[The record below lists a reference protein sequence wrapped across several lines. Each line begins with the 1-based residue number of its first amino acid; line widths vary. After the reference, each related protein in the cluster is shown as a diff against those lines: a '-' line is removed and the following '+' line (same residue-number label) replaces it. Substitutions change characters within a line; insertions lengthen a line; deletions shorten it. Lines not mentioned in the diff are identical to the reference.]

1 MESTLFLFVITLL
14 YLFIVG
20 FLGYLGYRNTRTATD
35 YMIAGRNTH
44 PVVMALSYGATFIS
58 TSAIVG
64 FGGAAGMFGM
74 SVLWLTVLNISVG
87 IFIAFVFIGKRTRAM
102 GHRLNAH
109 TFPELLHK
117 RFSSPFLGLFSSLI
131 IILFMPLYTSVV
143 LMGAA
148 KFIEVRLNINYETAL
163 FFFSAIVALYV
174 IMGGLKGVM
183 YTDAA
188 QGGIMLFGMS
198 ALLFLSYYKLGGIT
212 NAHEQLTALAPKAVE
227 LFGGAGHQ
235 GWTSMPAFGSR
246 FWWIVISTLVM
257 GVGIG
262 VLAQPQLAVRF
273 MTVKSDME
281 LNRAVL
287 VGGVFILLMT
297 GTAFT
302 VGALS
307 NVYFFN
313 ESSQI
318 AFLAANKDIEQIIP
332 EFMKRFMPFWVGDIF
347 FVTLLAAA
355 MSTASGQFHVMGTSA
370 GRDLFATFGKNLSS
384 SATILATR
392 IGILVTLI
400 SSVLLA
406 YILPVYFE
414 SGIAIVARGTA
425 IFMGLCAATFLPLFV
440 GALYTKR
447 ITRSAAIGGAVAGFI
462 VSLLWILFVHEKE
475 SSVLLLCNAVFGRS
489 SFFGDTRT
497 GFILW
502 SEMDALFIGLPV
514 SAVVTVALSF
524 VTKSLPVEHVQRCFG
539 MKKEEKT
546 AA

>member
-1 MESTLFLFVITLL
+1 MEGTLFLFVITMV
-14 YLFIVG
+14 YLFITG
-20 FLGYLGYRNTRTATD
+20 YLGYLGYKNTKTATD
-35 YMIAGRNTH
+35 YMVAGRNAH

-87 IFIAFVFIGKRTRAM
+87 IFIAFVFLGKRTRAM

-109 TFPELLHK
+109 TFPELVGR
-117 RFSSPFLGLFSSLI
+117 RFDSKFLGLFSALVI
-131 IILFMPLYTSVV
+131 IIFMPLYTSVV

-148 KFIEVRLNINYETAL
+148 KFIEVRLSISYEAAL
-163 FFFSAIVALYV
+163 LFFSAIVALYV

-188 QGGIMLFGMS
+188 QGGIMLFGM
-198 ALLFLSYYKLGGIT
+198 AAILFLSYYKLGGIQA
-212 NAHEQLTALAPKAVE
+212 AHEQLTALAPEAVSV
-227 LFGGAGHQ
+227 FGKAGHQ
-235 GWTSMPAFGSR
+235 GWTSMPEFGSR

-273 MTVKSDME
+273 MTVKSNME
-281 LNRAVL
+281 LNRAVM

-313 ESSQI
+313 ESGQI
-318 AFLAANKDIEQIIP
+318 AFFAANKDIEQIIP
-332 EFMKRFMPFWVGDIF
+332 EFLKRFMPFWMSDIF
-347 FVTLLAAA
+347 FVTLMAAA
-355 MSTASGQFHVMGTSA
+355 MSTASGQFHVMGTSV
-370 GRDLFATFGKNLSS
+370 GRDLFDAFGKNLSS
-384 SATILATR
+384 NASILVTR
-392 IGILVTLI
+392 LGILVTLI
-400 SSVLLA
+400 ASVLLA
-406 YILPVYFE
+406 YILPVFFE

-425 IFMGLCAATFLPLFV
+425 IFMGLCAATFLPMFV
-440 GALYTKR
+440 GGLYTKR
-447 ITRSAAIGGAVAGFI
+447 ITKSAAIWGGLAGFV

-475 SSVLLLCNAVFGRS
+475 SSVLLACNALFGRP
-489 SFFGDTRT
+489 SFFGETRT

-502 SEMDALFIGLPV
+502 SEVDALFIGLPV
-514 SAVVTVALSF
+514 SVVVTVVLSCI
-524 VTKSLPVEHVQRCFG
+524 TKSLPLDHLKRCFG
-539 MKKEEKT
+539 
-546 AA
+546 AG

>member
-1 MESTLFLFVITLL
+1 MEDTMFLFVIVMA
-14 YLFIVG
+14 YLFLTG
-20 FLGYLGYRNTRTATD
+20 YLGYLGYKKTKTATD
-35 YMIAGRNTH
+35 YLVAGRSAH

-64 FGGAAGMFGM
+64 FGGAAGLFGM
-74 SVLWLTVLNISVG
+74 SVLWLTVLNVFVG

-109 TFPELLHK
+109 TFPDLVSK
-117 RFSSPFLGLFSSLI
+117 RFNSKFLGFFSALI
-131 IILFMPLYTSVV
+131 ILLFMPLYTSVV

-148 KFIEVRLNINYETAL
+148 KFVEVRLGISYEAAL
-163 FFFSAIVALYV
+163 LFFSAIVALYV
-174 IMGGLKGVM
+174 IMGGLKAVM

-188 QGGIMLFGMS
+188 QGGIMVVGMVM
-198 ALLFLSYYKLGGIT
+198 LLFLAYYKLGGVT
-212 NAHEQLTALAPKAVE
+212 SAHEQLSALAPEAVKF
-227 LFGGAGHQ
+227 FGKVGHQ
-235 GWTSMPAFGSR
+235 GWTSMPEFGSR
-246 FWWIVISTLVM
+246 FWWSVVSTLVM

-273 MTVKSDME
+273 MTVKSNME

-287 VGGVFILLMT
+287 VGGFFIALMT

-313 ESSQI
+313 EVGQI
-318 AFLAANKDIEQIIP
+318 SFFAVNKDIEQIIP

-347 FVTLLAAA
+347 FVTLMAAA
-355 MSTASGQFHVMGTSA
+355 MSTASGQFHVMGTSV
-370 GRDLFATFGKNLSS
+370 GRDLFDAFGKELSS
-384 SATILATR
+384 TATILATR
-392 IGILVTLI
+392 IGIFITLI
-400 SSVLLA
+400 ASVLLA

-425 IFMGLCAATFLPLFV
+425 IFFGLCAAAFLPMFV
-440 GALYTKR
+440 GGLYSSR
-447 ITRSAAIGGAVAGFI
+447 ITKSAAIWGGLAGFL

-475 SSVLLLCNAVFGRS
+475 SSVLMVCNAVFGRP
-489 SFFGDTRT
+489 SFFGETRT

-502 SEMDALFIGLPV
+502 SEVDALFVGLPTSV
-514 SAVVTVALSF
+514 IVTVLLSLI
-524 VTKSLPVEHVQRCFG
+524 TKPLPVEHIKRCFG
-539 MKKEEKT
+539 K
-546 AA
+546 A

>member
-1 MESTLFLFVITLL
+1 MV
-14 YLFIVG
+14 
-20 FLGYLGYRNTRTATD
+20 
-35 YMIAGRNTH
+35 AGRNAH

-87 IFIAFVFIGKRTRAM
+87 IFIAFVFLGKRTRAM

-109 TFPELLHK
+109 TFPELVGR
-117 RFSSPFLGLFSSLI
+117 RFDSKFLGLFSALVI
-131 IILFMPLYTSVV
+131 IIFMPLYTSVV

-148 KFIEVRLNINYETAL
+148 KFIEVRLSISYEAAL
-163 FFFSAIVALYV
+163 LFFSAIVALYV

-188 QGGIMLFGMS
+188 QGGIMLVGM
-198 ALLFLSYYKLGGIT
+198 AAILFLSYYKLGGIQS
-212 NAHEQLTALAPKAVE
+212 AHEQLTALAPEAVSV
-227 LFGGAGHQ
+227 FGKAGHQ
-235 GWTSMPAFGSR
+235 GWTSMPEFGSR

-273 MTVKSDME
+273 MTVKSNME
-281 LNRAVL
+281 LNRAVM

-313 ESSQI
+313 ESGQI
-318 AFLAANKDIEQIIP
+318 AFFATNKDIEQIIP
-332 EFMKRFMPFWVGDIF
+332 EFLKRFMPFWMSDIF
-347 FVTLLAAA
+347 FVTLMAAA
-355 MSTASGQFHVMGTSA
+355 MSTASGQFHVMGTSV
-370 GRDLFATFGKNLSS
+370 GRDLFDAFGKNLSS
-384 SATILATR
+384 NAS
-392 IGILVTLI
+392 ILVTRLGILI
-400 SSVLLA
+400 TLIASVLLA
-406 YILPVYFE
+406 YILPVFFE

-425 IFMGLCAATFLPLFV
+425 IFMGLCAATFLPMYV
-440 GALYTKR
+440 GGLYTKR
-447 ITRSAAIGGAVAGFI
+447 ITKSAAIWGGLAGFI

-475 SSVLLLCNAVFGRS
+475 SSVLLACNALFGRP
-489 SFFGDTRT
+489 SFFGETRT

-502 SEMDALFIGLPV
+502 SEVDALFIGLPV
-514 SAVVTVALSF
+514 SVVITVVLSCI
-524 VTKSLPVEHVQRCFG
+524 TKSLPLEHLKRCFG
-539 MKKEEKT
+539 
-546 AA
+546 AG

>member
-1 MESTLFLFVITLL
+1 MEDTMFLFIIVMAYLFLTG
-14 YLFIVG
+14 Y
-20 FLGYLGYRNTRTATD
+20 LGYLGYKKTKTATD
-35 YMIAGRNTH
+35 YLVAGRSAH

-64 FGGAAGMFGM
+64 FGGAAGLFGM
-74 SVLWLTVLNISVG
+74 SVLWLTVLNVFVG

-109 TFPELLHK
+109 TFPDLVGK
-117 RFSSPFLGLFSSLI
+117 RFDSKFLGLFSALVI
-131 IILFMPLYTSVV
+131 LLFMPLYTSVV

-148 KFIEVRLNINYETAL
+148 KFVEVRLGISYEAAL
-163 FFFSAIVALYV
+163 LFFSAIVALYV
-174 IMGGLKGVM
+174 IMGGIKAVM

-188 QGGIMLFGMS
+188 QGGIMVLGMVM
-198 ALLFLSYYKLGGIT
+198 LLVLAYVKLGGVT
-212 NAHEQLTALAPKAVE
+212 AAHEQLSALAPEAVKF
-227 LFGGAGHQ
+227 FGKVGHR
-235 GWTSMPAFGSR
+235 GWTSMPEFGSR
-246 FWWIVISTLVM
+246 FWWSVVSTMVM

-273 MTVKSDME
+273 MTVKSNME

-287 VGGVFILLMT
+287 VGGFFIALMT

-313 ESSQI
+313 EVGQI
-318 AFLAANKDIEQIIP
+318 SFFAVNKDIEQIIP

-347 FVTLLAAA
+347 FVTLMAAA
-355 MSTASGQFHVMGTSA
+355 MSTASGQFHVMGTSV
-370 GRDLFATFGKNLSS
+370 GRDLFAAFGKELSS
-384 SATILATR
+384 TATILATR
-392 IGILVTLI
+392 VGIFITLI
-400 SSVLLA
+400 ASVLLA

-425 IFMGLCAATFLPLFV
+425 IFFGLCAAAFLPMFV
-440 GALYTKR
+440 GGLYSTR
-447 ITRSAAIGGAVAGFI
+447 ITKSAAIWGGVAGFL

-475 SSVLLLCNAVFGRS
+475 SSVLMVCNAVFGRP
-489 SFFGDTRT
+489 SFFGETRT

-502 SEMDALFIGLPV
+502 SEVDALFVGLPT
-514 SAVVTVALSF
+514 SIIVTILLSF
-524 VTKSLPVEHVQRCFG
+524 ITKPLPIEHIKRCFG
-539 MKKEEKT
+539 R
-546 AA
+546 A

>member
-1 MESTLFLFVITLL
+1 MENTLFLFIITMA
-14 YLFIVG
+14 YLFLTG
-20 FLGYLGYRNTRTATD
+20 YLGYLGYKKTKTATD
-35 YMIAGRNTH
+35 YLVAGRSAN

-74 SVLWLTVLNISVG
+74 SVLWLTVLNVFVG

-109 TFPELLHK
+109 TFPELLGK
-117 RFSSPFLGLFSSLI
+117 RFDSKFLGFLSAVVI
-131 IILFMPLYTSVV
+131 IMFMPLYTSVV

-148 KFIEVRLNINYETAL
+148 KFVEIRLSISYEAAL
-163 FFFSAIVALYV
+163 LFFSAIVALYV
-174 IMGGLKGVM
+174 IMGGLKAVM

-188 QGGIMLFGMS
+188 QGGIMLIGMS
-198 ALLFLSYYKLGGIT
+198 ILLFTAYYKLGGVT
-212 NAHEQLTALAPKAVE
+212 TAHEQLSALAPEAVKF
-227 LFGGAGHQ
+227 FGKAGHQ
-235 GWTSMPAFGSR
+235 GWTSMPEFGSR
-246 FWWIVISTLVM
+246 FWWSVVSTLVM

-273 MTVKSDME
+273 MTVKSNME

-313 ESSQI
+313 EVGQI
-318 AFLAANKDIEQIIP
+318 SFFAVNKDIEQIIP
-332 EFMKRFMPFWVGDIF
+332 EFIKRFTPFWLGDVF
-347 FVTLLAAA
+347 FVTLMAAA
-355 MSTASGQFHVMGTSA
+355 MSTASSQFHVMGTSV
-370 GRDLFATFGKNLSS
+370 GRDLFDAFGKELSS
-384 SATILATR
+384 KATIVATR
-392 IGILVTLI
+392 VGIFITLI
-400 SSVLLA
+400 ASVVLA
-406 YILPVYFE
+406 YALPVYFE

-425 IFMGLCAATFLPLFV
+425 IFMGLCAATFLPMFV
-440 GALYTKR
+440 GGLYTKR
-447 ITRSAAIGGAVAGFI
+447 ITKSAAIWGSLAGFI

-475 SSVLLLCNAVFGRS
+475 SSVLLACNAVFGRP
-489 SFFGDTRT
+489 SFFGEART

-502 SEMDALFIGLPV
+502 SEVDALFIGLPV
-514 SAVVTVALSF
+514 SLVVTVLLSF
-524 VTKSLPVEHVQRCFG
+524 VTKSLPAEHLKRCFG
-539 MKKEEKT
+539 AK
-546 AA
+546 

>member
-1 MESTLFLFVITLL
+1 MEGTLFLFVITMV
-14 YLFIVG
+14 YLFITG
-20 FLGYLGYRNTRTATD
+20 YLGYLGYRNTKTATD
-35 YMIAGRNTH
+35 YMVAGRNAH

-87 IFIAFVFIGKRTRAM
+87 IFIAFVFLGKRTRAM

-109 TFPELLHK
+109 TFPELVGR
-117 RFSSPFLGLFSSLI
+117 RFDSKFLGLFSALVI
-131 IILFMPLYTSVV
+131 IIFMPLYTSVV

-148 KFIEVRLNINYETAL
+148 KFIEVRLSISYEAAL
-163 FFFSAIVALYV
+163 LFFSAIVALYV

-188 QGGIMLFGMS
+188 QGGIMLVGM
-198 ALLFLSYYKLGGIT
+198 AAILFLSYYKLGGIQS
-212 NAHEQLTALAPKAVE
+212 AHEQLTALAPEAVSV
-227 LFGGAGHQ
+227 FGKAGHQ
-235 GWTSMPAFGSR
+235 GWTSMPEFGSR

-273 MTVKSDME
+273 MTVKSNME
-281 LNRAVL
+281 LNRAVM

-313 ESSQI
+313 ESGQI
-318 AFLAANKDIEQIIP
+318 AFFATNKDIEQIIP
-332 EFMKRFMPFWVGDIF
+332 EFLKRFMPFWMSDIF
-347 FVTLLAAA
+347 FVTLMAAA
-355 MSTASGQFHVMGTSA
+355 MSTASGQFHVMGTSV
-370 GRDLFATFGKNLSS
+370 GRDLFDAFGKNLSS
-384 SATILATR
+384 NAS
-392 IGILVTLI
+392 ILVTRLGILI
-400 SSVLLA
+400 TLIASVLLA
-406 YILPVYFE
+406 YILPVFFE

-425 IFMGLCAATFLPLFV
+425 IFMGLCAATFLPMYV
-440 GALYTKR
+440 GGLYTKR
-447 ITRSAAIGGAVAGFI
+447 ITKSAAIWGGLAGFI

-475 SSVLLLCNAVFGRS
+475 SSVLLACNALFGRP
-489 SFFGDTRT
+489 SFFGETRT

-502 SEMDALFIGLPV
+502 SEVDALFIGLPV
-514 SAVVTVALSF
+514 SVVITVVLSCI
-524 VTKSLPVEHVQRCFG
+524 TKSLPLEHLKRCFG
-539 MKKEEKT
+539 
-546 AA
+546 AG

>member
-1 MESTLFLFVITLL
+1 MHSTLFLFVITML
-14 YLFIVG
+14 YLFITG
-20 FLGYLGYRNTRTATD
+20 YLGYLGYRNTRTATD
-35 YMIAGRNTH
+35 YMVAGRNAH
-44 PVVMALSYGATFIS
+44 PAIMALSYGATFIS

-74 SVLWLTVLNISVG
+74 SVLWLTVLNITVG

-109 TFPELLHK
+109 TFPELVAK
-117 RFSSPFLGLFSSLI
+117 RFGSPFLGLFSSLVI
-131 IILFMPLYTSVV
+131 IGFMPLYTSVV

-148 KFIEVRLNINYETAL
+148 KFIEVRLSVQYETAL
-163 FFFSAIVALYV
+163 LFFSAIVALYV

-188 QGGIMLFGMS
+188 QGGIMLLGMS
-198 ALLFLSYYKLGGIT
+198 SLLFLAYFKLGGIT
-212 NAHEQLTALAPKAVE
+212 PAHEQLTALAPKAVE
-227 LFGGAGHQ
+227 LFGAAGHR
-235 GWTSMPAFGSR
+235 GWTSMPEFGSR

-302 VGALS
+302 VGALA

-313 ESSQI
+313 ESGQI

-332 EFMKRFMPFWVGDIF
+332 EFLKRFMPFWIGDIF
-347 FVTLLAAA
+347 FVTLMAAA
-355 MSTASGQFHVMGTSA
+355 MSTASGQFHVMGTSV
-370 GRDLFATFGKNLSS
+370 GRDLFATFGKELSS
-384 SATILATR
+384 GASILANR
-392 IGILVTLI
+392 IGILITLI
-400 SSVLLA
+400 ASVLLA

-425 IFMGLCAATFLPLFV
+425 IFMGLCAATFLPFFV
-440 GALYTKR
+440 GGLYTKR
-447 ITRSAAIGGAVAGFI
+447 ITRTAAIVGGLAGFI

-475 SSVLLLCNAVFGRS
+475 SSVLLLCNAVFGRP
-489 SFFGDTRT
+489 SFFGNART
-497 GFILW
+497 GFIIW
-502 SEMDALFIGLPV
+502 SEVDALFVGLPV
-514 SAVVTVALSF
+514 SAVITFVLSF
-524 VTKSLPVEHVQRCFG
+524 CTKALPVEHIRRCFG
-539 MKKEEKT
+539 QEQKE
-546 AA
+546 APLS

>member
-1 MESTLFLFVITLL
+1 MEGTLFLFVITMV
-14 YLFIVG
+14 YLFITG
-20 FLGYLGYRNTRTATD
+20 YLGYLGYKNTKTATD
-35 YMIAGRNTH
+35 YMVAGRNAH

-87 IFIAFVFIGKRTRAM
+87 IFIAFVFLGKRTRAM

-109 TFPELLHK
+109 TFPELVGR
-117 RFSSPFLGLFSSLI
+117 RFDSKFLGLFSALVI
-131 IILFMPLYTSVV
+131 IIFMPLYTSVV

-148 KFIEVRLNINYETAL
+148 KFIEVRLSISYEAAL
-163 FFFSAIVALYV
+163 LFFSAIVALYV

-188 QGGIMLFGMS
+188 QGGIMLFGM
-198 ALLFLSYYKLGGIT
+198 AAILFLSYYKLGGIQS
-212 NAHEQLTALAPKAVE
+212 AHEQLTALAPEAVSV
-227 LFGGAGHQ
+227 FGKAGHQ
-235 GWTSMPAFGSR
+235 GWTSMPEFGSR

-273 MTVKSDME
+273 MTVKSNME
-281 LNRAVL
+281 LNRAVM

-313 ESSQI
+313 ESGQI
-318 AFLAANKDIEQIIP
+318 AFFATNKDIEQIIP
-332 EFMKRFMPFWVGDIF
+332 EFLKRFMPFWMSDIF
-347 FVTLLAAA
+347 FVTLMAAA
-355 MSTASGQFHVMGTSA
+355 MSTASGQFHVMGTSV
-370 GRDLFATFGKNLSS
+370 GRDLFDAFGKNLSS
-384 SATILATR
+384 NAS
-392 IGILVTLI
+392 ILVTRLGILI
-400 SSVLLA
+400 TLIASVLLA
-406 YILPVYFE
+406 YILPVFFE

-425 IFMGLCAATFLPLFV
+425 IFMGLCAATFLPMYV
-440 GALYTKR
+440 GGLYTKR
-447 ITRSAAIGGAVAGFI
+447 ITKSAAIWGGLAGFI

-475 SSVLLLCNAVFGRS
+475 SSVLLACNALFGRP
-489 SFFGDTRT
+489 SFFGETRT

-502 SEMDALFIGLPV
+502 SEVDALFIGLPV
-514 SAVVTVALSF
+514 SVVITVVLSCI
-524 VTKSLPVEHVQRCFG
+524 TKSLPLEHLKRCFG
-539 MKKEEKT
+539 
-546 AA
+546 AG

>member
-1 MESTLFLFVITLL
+1 MEGTLFLFVITMV
-14 YLFIVG
+14 YLFITG
-20 FLGYLGYRNTRTATD
+20 YLGYLGYKNTKTATD
-35 YMIAGRNTH
+35 YMVAGRNAH

-87 IFIAFVFIGKRTRAM
+87 IFIAFVFLGKRTRAM

-109 TFPELLHK
+109 TFPELVGR
-117 RFSSPFLGLFSSLI
+117 RFDSKFLGLFSALVI
-131 IILFMPLYTSVV
+131 IIFMPLYTSVV

-148 KFIEVRLNINYETAL
+148 KFIEVRLSISYEAAL
-163 FFFSAIVALYV
+163 LFFSAIVALYV

-188 QGGIMLFGMS
+188 QGGIMLFGM
-198 ALLFLSYYKLGGIT
+198 AAILFLSYYKLGGIQA
-212 NAHEQLTALAPKAVE
+212 AHEQLTALAPEAVSV
-227 LFGGAGHQ
+227 FGKAGHQ
-235 GWTSMPAFGSR
+235 GWTSMPEFGSR

-273 MTVKSDME
+273 MTVKSNME
-281 LNRAVL
+281 LNRAVM

-313 ESSQI
+313 ESGQI
-318 AFLAANKDIEQIIP
+318 AFFATNKDIEQIIP
-332 EFMKRFMPFWVGDIF
+332 EFLKRFMPFWMSDIF
-347 FVTLLAAA
+347 FVTLMAAA
-355 MSTASGQFHVMGTSA
+355 MSTASGQFHVMGTSV
-370 GRDLFATFGKNLSS
+370 GRDLFDAFGKNLSS
-384 SATILATR
+384 NAS
-392 IGILVTLI
+392 ILVTRLGILI
-400 SSVLLA
+400 TLIASVLLA
-406 YILPVYFE
+406 YILPVFFE

-425 IFMGLCAATFLPLFV
+425 IFMGLCAATFLPMYV
-440 GALYTKR
+440 GGLYTKR
-447 ITRSAAIGGAVAGFI
+447 ITKSAAIWGGLAGFI

-475 SSVLLLCNAVFGRS
+475 SSVLLACNALFGRP
-489 SFFGDTRT
+489 SFFGETRT

-502 SEMDALFIGLPV
+502 SEVDALFIGLPV
-514 SAVVTVALSF
+514 SVVITVVLSCI
-524 VTKSLPVEHVQRCFG
+524 TKSLPLEHLKRCFG
-539 MKKEEKT
+539 
-546 AA
+546 AG

>member
-1 MESTLFLFVITLL
+1 MEGTLFLFVITMV
-14 YLFIVG
+14 YLFITG
-20 FLGYLGYRNTRTATD
+20 YLGYLGYRNTKTATD
-35 YMIAGRNTH
+35 YMVAGRNAH

-87 IFIAFVFIGKRTRAM
+87 IFIAFVFLGKRTRAM

-109 TFPELLHK
+109 TFPELVGR
-117 RFSSPFLGLFSSLI
+117 RFDSKFLGLFSALVI
-131 IILFMPLYTSVV
+131 IIFMPLYTSVV

-148 KFIEVRLNINYETAL
+148 KFIEVRLSISYEAAL
-163 FFFSAIVALYV
+163 LFFSAIVALYV

-188 QGGIMLFGMS
+188 QGGIMLVGM
-198 ALLFLSYYKLGGIT
+198 AAILFLSYYKLGGIQS
-212 NAHEQLTALAPKAVE
+212 AHEQLTALAPEAVSV
-227 LFGGAGHQ
+227 FGKAGHQ
-235 GWTSMPAFGSR
+235 GWTSMPEFGSR

-273 MTVKSDME
+273 MTVKSNME
-281 LNRAVL
+281 LNRAVM

-313 ESSQI
+313 ESGQI
-318 AFLAANKDIEQIIP
+318 AFFATNKDIEQIIP
-332 EFMKRFMPFWVGDIF
+332 EFLKRFMPFWMSDIF
-347 FVTLLAAA
+347 FVTLMAAA
-355 MSTASGQFHVMGTSA
+355 MSTASGQFHVMGTSV
-370 GRDLFATFGKNLSS
+370 GRDLFDAFGKNLSS
-384 SATILATR
+384 NAS
-392 IGILVTLI
+392 ILVTRLGILI
-400 SSVLLA
+400 TLIASVLLA
-406 YILPVYFE
+406 YILPVFFE

-425 IFMGLCAATFLPLFV
+425 IFMGLCAATFLPMYV
-440 GALYTKR
+440 GGLYTKR
-447 ITRSAAIGGAVAGFI
+447 ITKSAAIWGGLAGFI

-475 SSVLLLCNAVFGRS
+475 SSVLLACNALFGRP
-489 SFFGDTRT
+489 SFFGETRT

-502 SEMDALFIGLPV
+502 SEVDALFIGLPV
-514 SAVVTVALSF
+514 SVVITVVLSCI
-524 VTKSLPVEHVQRCFG
+524 TKSLPLDHLKRCFG
-539 MKKEEKT
+539 
-546 AA
+546 AG

>member
-1 MESTLFLFVITLL
+1 MEGTLFLFVITMV
-14 YLFIVG
+14 YLFITG
-20 FLGYLGYRNTRTATD
+20 YLGYLGYKNTKTATD
-35 YMIAGRNTH
+35 YMVAGRNAH

-87 IFIAFVFIGKRTRAM
+87 IFIAFVFLGKRTRAM

-109 TFPELLHK
+109 TFPELVGR
-117 RFSSPFLGLFSSLI
+117 RFDSKFLGLFSALVI
-131 IILFMPLYTSVV
+131 IIFMPLYTSVV

-148 KFIEVRLNINYETAL
+148 KFIEVRLSISYEAAL
-163 FFFSAIVALYV
+163 LFFSAIVALYV

-188 QGGIMLFGMS
+188 QGGIMLVGM
-198 ALLFLSYYKLGGIT
+198 AAILFLSYYKLGGIQS
-212 NAHEQLTALAPKAVE
+212 AHEQLTALAPEAVSV
-227 LFGGAGHQ
+227 FGKAGHQ
-235 GWTSMPAFGSR
+235 GWTSMPEFGSR

-273 MTVKSDME
+273 MTVKSNME
-281 LNRAVL
+281 LNRAVM

-313 ESSQI
+313 ESGQI
-318 AFLAANKDIEQIIP
+318 AFFATNKDIEQIIP
-332 EFMKRFMPFWVGDIF
+332 EFLKRFMPFWMSDIF
-347 FVTLLAAA
+347 FVTLMAAA
-355 MSTASGQFHVMGTSA
+355 MSTASGQFHVMGTSV
-370 GRDLFATFGKNLSS
+370 GRDLFDAFGKNLSS
-384 SATILATR
+384 NAS
-392 IGILVTLI
+392 ILVTRLGILI
-400 SSVLLA
+400 TLIASVLLA
-406 YILPVYFE
+406 YILPVFFE

-425 IFMGLCAATFLPLFV
+425 IFMGLCAATFLPMYV
-440 GALYTKR
+440 GGLYTKR
-447 ITRSAAIGGAVAGFI
+447 ITKSAAIWGGLAGFI

-475 SSVLLLCNAVFGRS
+475 SSVLLACNALFGRP
-489 SFFGDTRT
+489 SFFGETRT

-502 SEMDALFIGLPV
+502 SEVDALFIGLPV
-514 SAVVTVALSF
+514 SVVVTVVLSCI
-524 VTKSLPVEHVQRCFG
+524 TKSLPLDHLKRCFG
-539 MKKEEKT
+539 
-546 AA
+546 AG

>member
-1 MESTLFLFVITLL
+1 MEGTLFLFVITMV
-14 YLFIVG
+14 YLFITG
-20 FLGYLGYRNTRTATD
+20 YLGYLGYKNTKTATD
-35 YMIAGRNTH
+35 YMVAGRNAH

-87 IFIAFVFIGKRTRAM
+87 IFIAFVFLGKRTRAM

-109 TFPELLHK
+109 TFPELVGR
-117 RFSSPFLGLFSSLI
+117 RFDSKFLGLFSALVI
-131 IILFMPLYTSVV
+131 IIFMPLYTSVV

-148 KFIEVRLNINYETAL
+148 KFIEVRLSISYEAAL
-163 FFFSAIVALYV
+163 LFFSAIVALYV

-188 QGGIMLFGMS
+188 QGGIMLFGM
-198 ALLFLSYYKLGGIT
+198 AAILFLSYYKLGGIQT
-212 NAHEQLTALAPKAVE
+212 AHEQLTALAPEAVSV
-227 LFGGAGHQ
+227 FGKAGHQ
-235 GWTSMPAFGSR
+235 GWTSMPEFGSR

-273 MTVKSDME
+273 MTVKSNME
-281 LNRAVL
+281 LNRAVM

-313 ESSQI
+313 ESGQI
-318 AFLAANKDIEQIIP
+318 AFFATNKDIEQIIP
-332 EFMKRFMPFWVGDIF
+332 EFLKRFMPFWMSDIF
-347 FVTLLAAA
+347 FVTLMAAA
-355 MSTASGQFHVMGTSA
+355 MSTASGQFHVMGTSV
-370 GRDLFATFGKNLSS
+370 GRDLFDAFGKNLSS
-384 SATILATR
+384 NAS
-392 IGILVTLI
+392 ILVTRLGILI
-400 SSVLLA
+400 TLIASVLLA
-406 YILPVYFE
+406 YILPVFFE

-425 IFMGLCAATFLPLFV
+425 IFMGLCAATFLPMYV
-440 GALYTKR
+440 GGLYTKR
-447 ITRSAAIGGAVAGFI
+447 ITKSAAIWGGLAGFI

-475 SSVLLLCNAVFGRS
+475 SSVLLACNALFGRP
-489 SFFGDTRT
+489 SFFGETRT

-502 SEMDALFIGLPV
+502 SEVDALFIGLPV
-514 SAVVTVALSF
+514 SVVITVVLSCI
-524 VTKSLPVEHVQRCFG
+524 TKSLPLEHLKRCFG
-539 MKKEEKT
+539 
-546 AA
+546 AG